1 MTAKGSTWGRK
12 CFPALEMCSLA
23 EETFLGC
30 GLGGKLEGEEG
41 V

>member
-1 MTAKGSTWGRK
+1 MTAKGSTWGSLL
-12 CFPALEMCSLA
+12 PALEMCSLA

-41 V
+41 L